1 MVKRRLA
8 ICLAVLLLLAMST
21 VALAAEYLSIEVT
34 QSSVALP
41 RIKLYTDIYDTN
53 DEKVTREMDAA
64 DFEVMVDG
72 VLVDVTSIQPF
83 ADSGEGIGYTFLID
97 ISKSLTDEEF
107 DGIKA
112 MLTDWIGQMDNKD
125 QVAIVTF
132 GESVEVVQHFTD
144 NKTDTISEVEA
155 LTLTDNSTRFYDG
168 ITKALDVTKVID
180 ENLPDR
186 RIIYTITDGQDDY
199 VGGVTKEEVIDT
211 IKDATIPVYA
221 LGVFTGNM
229 TDAKED
235 GLNVLGEIVRASGGT
250 YHQMGAEAYDDI
262 LADVQSDI
270 DACYILT
277 LNYDDFEPD
286 GTYHDVYVSFEQDGS
301 KIEDT
306 VQVLMNN
313 KMKDYTA
320 PFVSN
325 VLVDEANT
333 VTISFSEEVIGADVI
348 NSYRIEYIANE
359 DDDEDEVVLDQVL
372 VPVDVVYDAEAMTAV
387 LSFEDLQ
394 DGAYSLFITGIN
406 DASDEANVLESYSGQ
421 VSFVVEQAVEAEPEP
436 TFMETYGLYVYI
448 GGSILL
454 LLVIVL
460 IIASSRKKGKAT
472 KADEDVATPEAL
484 EPVVSSDIPKTVNL
498 TQHEQNH
505 QPVEKKPTI
514 MLHFAVVDYNNEEHV
529 MEKMISDQLIIGRSS
544 DCDLSFDD
552 DEMSRQHCKIVF
564 EDGIL
569 AVEDLNATNTTI
581 VNGVPIYERK
591 RLDNDDMLLIGQ
603 TEMRVTFFLG

>member
-8 ICLAVLLLLAMST
+8 ICLTVLILLAMST

-34 QSSVALP
+34 QSAVALP
-41 RIKLYTDIYDTN
+41 SIKLYTDIYDTN

-72 VLVDVTSIQPF
+72 VAVNVTSIQPF
-83 ADSGEGIGYTFLID
+83 ANSNEGIGYTFLID

-112 MLTDWIGQMDNKD
+112 MLTDWIGQMGNKD

-144 NKTDTISEVEA
+144 NRTDTISEVEA

-211 IKDATIPVYA
+211 IKEATIPVYA

-277 LNYDDFEPD
+277 LNYEDFEPD

-306 VQVLMNN
+306 IQVLMNN

-320 PFVSN
+320 PEVSN

-333 VTISFSEEVIGADVI
+333 VTISFSEEVMGADVI

-372 VPVDVVYDAEAMTAV
+372 VPVDVTYDTETMSAV
-387 LSFEDLQ
+387 LTFEDLQ
-394 DGAYSLFITGIN
+394 DGVYNLFISGVT
-406 DASDEANVLESYSGQ
+406 DASDEANVLIPYSGQ
-421 VSFVVEQAVEAEPEP
+421 VTFVVEQPEEESVEP
-436 TFMETYGLYVYI
+436 TFMESYGLYVYI
-448 GGSILL
+448 GGGILL
-454 LLVIVL
+454 LVVIIL
-460 IIASSRKKGKAT
+460 IVVSSKKKTEIEGQ
-472 KADEDVATPEAL
+472 EETPEAL
-484 EPVVSSDIPKTVNL
+484 EPIASSDIPKTVNL
-498 TQHEQNH
+498 TQHESGGKA
-505 QPVEKKPTI
+505 VENKPTI
-514 MLHFAVVDYNNEEHV
+514 MLHFAVVDHNNEDHV
-529 MEKMISDQLIIGRSS
+529 IEKMISDQLIIGRSAE
-544 DCDLSFDD
+544 CDLSFDD

-564 EDGIL
+564 EEGIL